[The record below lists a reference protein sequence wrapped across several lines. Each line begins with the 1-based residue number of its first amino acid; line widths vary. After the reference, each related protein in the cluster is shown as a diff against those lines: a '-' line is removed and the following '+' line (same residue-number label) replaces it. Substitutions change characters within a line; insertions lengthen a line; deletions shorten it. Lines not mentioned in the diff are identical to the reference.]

1 MALITCTGAAFGYE
15 GETVVSGLDFAVQ
28 PGDYLCIVGENGAG
42 KTTLIKGILR
52 LIRPLRGTLA
62 VDEGLAAAEVGY
74 LPQQTA
80 AQKDFP
86 AGAEEVVLSGCL
98 NRSGLRPWYTKAEK
112 AAARANMERLGI
124 WGLRGGCYRELSG
137 GQQQRV
143 LLARALCA
151 TSRLLLLDE
160 PATGLDPRA
169 AQELYRLVQEINRDM
184 GITVLMVSHDV
195 KTAVGYA
202 SHILHLQ
209 HSQMFFGPSGEY
221 LATDLGKSFVGRD
234 ADA

>member
-1 MALITCTGAAFGYE
+1 MALITCTGVAFGYK

-52 LIRPLRGTLA
+52 LIRPVRGTLV
-62 VDEGLAAAEVGY
+62 VDDGLAAAEVGY

-86 AGAEEVVLSGCL
+86 AGVEEVVLSGCL
-98 NRSGLRPWYTKAEK
+98 NRAGLRPWYTKAEK

-124 WGLRGGCYRELSG
+124 WPLRGSCYRELSG

-160 PATGLDPRA
+160 PAAGLDPRA

-202 SHILHLQ
+202 SHVLHLQ
-209 HSQMFFGPSGEY
+209 HSQLYFGPSDGY